1 MKEFGIDF
9 QNMELKNK
17 TNNIFDWLNEIT
29 LYKTPAEEFTD
40 KDWSIFNSWL
50 IHRFISM
57 NLYYVELANYAQS
70 LMPHNKK
77 EIYNF
82 YKEMIPKGKSYFKYI
97 KSKSKNHNKELIE
110 ILSNYFKI
118 GTSEIPTYINILG
131 NEKIKEILRETGIEE
146 KEAKKLLK

>member
-1 MKEFGIDF
+1 
-9 QNMELKNK
+9 MELKNK
-17 TNNIFDWLNEIT
+17 TKNIFDWLNEIT
-29 LYKTPAEEFTD
+29 LHKSSAEEFTD
-40 KDWSIFNSWL
+40 KDWDNFNSYMV
-50 IHRFISM
+50 HRFISM

-82 YKEMIPKGKSYFKYI
+82 YKEMIPEGKSYFKYI
-97 KSKSKNHNKELIE
+97 KSKSKSYNKELIE

-131 NEKIKEILRETGIEE
+131 NEKIKKILRETGIVE

>member
-1 MKEFGIDF
+1 
-9 QNMELKNK
+9 
-17 TNNIFDWLNEIT
+17 
-29 LYKTPAEEFTD
+29 
-40 KDWSIFNSWL
+40 
-50 IHRFISM
+50 M

-70 LMPHNKK
+70 LMPHNKKK

-131 NEKIKEILRETGIEE
+131 NEKK
-146 KEAKKLLK
+146 